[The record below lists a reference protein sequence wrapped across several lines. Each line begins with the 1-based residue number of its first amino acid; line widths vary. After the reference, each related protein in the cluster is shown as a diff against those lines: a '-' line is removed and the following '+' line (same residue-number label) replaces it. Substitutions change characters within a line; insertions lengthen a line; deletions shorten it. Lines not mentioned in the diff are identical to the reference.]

1 MNIMEDQV
9 GGLAR
14 VRDEDLRGRAS
25 GAGAR
30 TLLESIMTAEQVHEP
45 VVRPRRVR
53 RFVVAAVAASALAAA
68 VVIGPGL
75 LSEGPGLATS
85 YANAAMEIERRGD
98 QWVAKVK
105 DPYADHAKYAEAFKA
120 VGLDVTLTLLPSS
133 PSGVGKVVRIGGSGD
148 RTPGKGLGGGLEPEG
163 CQMGTLGCGLAV
175 TVDVGYTGKGVIYLG
190 RTAQPGE
197 RYGNWAPATREGE
210 TLHGLKVD
218 ERTVGEVRKEAAER
232 GIKTVVAVIDPN
244 EGGGYGYNPHK
255 QPDSV
260 GDDWIVWEAE
270 ALSAD
275 AVRLL
280 VTKERLAKNPVYDGP
295 KPADLS

>member
-1 MNIMEDQV
+1 MTNVDDQV

-30 TLLESIMTAEQVHEP
+30 TLLETIMEAERVHEP
-45 VVRPRRVR
+45 AVRPRRVR
-53 RFVVAAVAASALAAA
+53 RFVMAGVAVSALAAA
-68 VVIGPGL
+68 AVVGPGL
-75 LSEGPGLATS
+75 LTDGPGLATS

-120 VGLDVTLTLLPSS
+120 VGLNVALTLLPSS
-133 PSGVGKVVRIGGSGD
+133 PTGVGKVVRIGGSGGT
-148 RTPGKGLGGGLEPEG
+148 TPGKGLGGGLEPEG
-163 CQMGTLGCGLAV
+163 CQMGTPGCALAV
-175 TVDVGYTGKGVIYLG
+175 TVDVGYTGKGVVYLG

-197 RYGNWAPATREGE
+197 RYDNWAPATSEGE
-210 TLHGLKVD
+210 ALHGLKVD

-232 GIKTVVAVIDPN
+232 GIKSVVTVIDPN

-260 GDDWIVWEAE
+260 GDDWIVWEAQ

-275 AVRLL
+275 EVRLL
-280 VTKERLAKNPVYDGP
+280 VTKERLEKNPVYDGP
-295 KPADLS
+295 KPADLD